1 VSKRLTYILLLMLT
15 VSACTSVGT
24 SPSTDGQT
32 PTLPEPNVT
41 TIPAPDPDA
50 AAVRFLEAWR
60 ERDYVAMYGML
71 SSLTQD
77 GISRDAFID
86 RYNQIERAIALSSIE
101 TQIISSLV
109 INPQTAEVRY
119 RVIYD
124 SAVLGELP
132 RENRM
137 ELRREGE
144 NWRIAWTDSL
154 IMPEL
159 SEGFGLRLY
168 QYAPTRAN
176 IYDRNGLAMAAQTDA
191 VALWIVPNQIGDED
205 AEEAML
211 STLRRLL
218 DVPTNDDIRELYDS
232 FRGTDFYIA
241 LGEVSYED
249 FRLVEGTLASVGGVQ
264 WRRYS
269 TRFYPGGGLTPFA
282 GGLAS
287 HSVGY
292 VSQIQQEVL
301 ETYLSLGYQGDEY
314 VGQIG
319 LELAYESQLRGEP
332 GGTLYLTDADG
343 KEIQILTDKDSAPP
357 YAVYTTLDRELQQYA
372 QQAIEDFVGTVV
384 VLERD
389 TGAIL
394 AMASS
399 PDFDPNLFDTEN
411 PNFSVGLSELFQ
423 NPNQPLLNRATL
435 GLYPPGSVFKIVT
448 MAAALESGYYEPE
461 TIYNCGLEFRELPGI
476 TLYDWRYE
484 KELPGAGAITLIQGL
499 EKSCNPYFWH
509 IGLDLYNQGL
519 EEALPDMA
527 KAFGLGQLT
536 GVTIDETAGLIPD
549 PEVKNQLFGEDWAA
563 RDAVQVAIGQS
574 FLQVTPLQVA
584 RFVAAIGNGGTLY
597 RPQIVSSVQN
607 AEGDVLH
614 EFEPEVQGQLPVSL
628 DNIEAIHR
636 AMVNVIRDPNATAY
650 RRFLNFSINVAG
662 KTGTATTGDLPILTP
677 GLLDTHLKNKKINLI
692 SLSLH
697 YLSSKVRDRIGQ
709 RLFFVVLLR
718 HILRVDLNPSI
729 PGNPESEFQ
738 KAQPRHQLQK
748 VRTPRRHQHPK
759 P

>member
-1 VSKRLTYILLLMLT
+1 
-15 VSACTSVGT
+15 
-24 SPSTDGQT
+24 
-32 PTLPEPNVT
+32 
-41 TIPAPDPDA
+41 
-50 AAVRFLEAWR
+50 
-60 ERDYVAMYGML
+60 
-71 SSLTQD
+71 
-77 GISRDAFID
+77 
-86 RYNQIERAIALSSIE
+86 
-101 TQIISSLV
+101 
-109 INPQTAEVRY
+109 
-119 RVIYD
+119 
-124 SAVLGELP
+124 
-132 RENRM
+132 
-137 ELRREGE
+137 
-144 NWRIAWTDSL
+144 
-154 IMPEL
+154 
-159 SEGFGLRLY
+159 
-168 QYAPTRAN
+168 
-176 IYDRNGLAMAAQTDA
+176 
-191 VALWIVPNQIGDED
+191 
-205 AEEAML
+205 
-211 STLRRLL
+211 
-218 DVPTNDDIRELYDS
+218 
-232 FRGTDFYIA
+232 
-241 LGEVSYED
+241 
-249 FRLVEGTLASVGGVQ
+249 
-264 WRRYS
+264 
-269 TRFYPGGGLTPFA
+269 
-282 GGLAS
+282 
-287 HSVGY
+287 
-292 VSQIQQEVL
+292 
-301 ETYLSLGYQGDEY
+301 
-314 VGQIG
+314 
-319 LELAYESQLRGEP
+319 
-332 GGTLYLTDADG
+332 
-343 KEIQILTDKDSAPP
+343 
-357 YAVYTTLDRELQQYA
+357 
-372 QQAIEDFVGTVV
+372 
-384 VLERD
+384 
-389 TGAIL
+389 
-394 AMASS
+394 MASS

-662 KTGTATTGDLPILTP
+662 KTGTATTGDFTDPHAWFVGYTFEEQEDKSDIVVVA
-677 GLLDTHLKNKKINLI
+677 LL
-692 SLSLH
+692 
-697 YLSSKVRDRIGQ
+697 
-709 RLFFVVLLR
+709 
-718 HILRVDLNPSI
+718 
-729 PGNPESEFQ
+729 EFQ
-738 KAQPRHQLQK
+738 GEGSDWAAPVFRRVVEAYFKGRPQSLYPWESRIRVPK
-748 VRTPRRHQHPK
+748 SPTPTPT
-759 P
+759 PEGADAEETPTP